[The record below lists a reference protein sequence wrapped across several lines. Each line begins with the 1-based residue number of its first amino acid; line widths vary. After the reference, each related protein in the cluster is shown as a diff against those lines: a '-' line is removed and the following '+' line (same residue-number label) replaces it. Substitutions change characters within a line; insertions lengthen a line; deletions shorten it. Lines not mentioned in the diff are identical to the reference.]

1 MSLRLTS
8 DKATPVQAHLDE
20 LSIRL
25 GRLLAI
31 LVLLMIICWNLIDEL
46 IQDHKDQSNLKK
58 IKLSSLFIILNIFV
72 LFTLSLIHI

>member
-8 DKATPVQAHLDE
+8 DKAIPVQAHLDE

-31 LVLLMIICWNLIDEL
+31 LVLMMIICWNFIDEL
-46 IQDHKDQSNLKK
+46 ILRNYISVSYTHL
-58 IKLSSLFIILNIFV
+58 
-72 LFTLSLIHI
+72 TLPTKRIV

>member
-8 DKATPVQAHLDE
+8 DKAIPVQAHLYE

-31 LVLLMIICWNLIDEL
+31 LVLMMIIYMVNILFLLNL
-46 IQDHKDQSNLKK
+46 Q
-58 IKLSSLFIILNIFV
+58 
-72 LFTLSLIHI
+72 LFTLIVIYSSLLQKI

>member
-31 LVLLMIICWNLIDEL
+31 LVLMMIICWNFIDEL
-46 IQDHKDQSNLKK
+46 ILRNYISL
-58 IKLSSLFIILNIFV
+58 LSPCTAVSYTHL
-72 LFTLSLIHI
+72 TLPTKA